1 MTTLLPQ
8 YYEILKTAVL
18 TASGLGTIT
27 PCDCKIISASIFNK
41 TKQSISETTLKRVYG
56 FAYSKFKPS
65 LFTIDV
71 MAKYCGY
78 PSWEDFCLEQEQ
90 HAVKTE
96 DTSTGWETLKLNA
109 AKITNFT
116 LQVLRNKSG
125 IPYNQT
131 IKRQFLDVHI
141 NEFLNGDYT
150 ATILAAPAGY
160 GKTIALCHWIEERFL
175 LNTEGK
181 TNDTILFFSTSALM
195 NAFLSGRDLNHWL
208 LALLG
213 YSTDNDIATLF
224 DREQKKGGNFF
235 LVIDDL
241 DESIYKPEQFK
252 LLLNQLLD
260 IFSLYQSA
268 PWFKLIL
275 TMRSSTWINNKHDI
289 DNGNNKWF
297 KGFIGNEQWAT
308 NIPLYNLQEIK
319 ELCLNINPAA
329 KDPIAVDLADDFN
342 HPLYFQFYYKEHKE
356 NFTLTNID
364 HVCIYELIS
373 TFILNKIYLGHHS
386 AEKVLLLKGLIEQ
399 MDFAQQTYDVP
410 KTKVNTL
417 VKQYHNAYNE
427 LISIGF
433 VRELNTSTDLHYRTC
448 IQFSNNNFLEY
459 TIAKTLL
466 NNNNFIFDI
475 ELINSLNTQF
485 ANNPHKLP
493 VLKWCVIY
501 AIKTGQQKSFD
512 LLAQTQLTFT
522 EKSNLIIFLGDL
534 LEKECDAA
542 NKSESLV
549 LYFKQDCSKELFN
562 YFFGLEFINIG
573 YKKTLHSL
581 LKFGLANRKRIL
593 IYTALAAS
601 AVMRMDMDDLHENLI
616 ILQSFPPDNYNKF
629 SINPLHCI
637 DALYSYFK
645 HGIIKTEAFTE
656 LTHFYFNLPHEGN
669 YLEDNASNDI
679 LYLLGAYTLLLT
691 KNPVKTLRYI
701 NVLDKH
707 YKNRDFTTN
716 YGYSF
721 FLNIVAADCY
731 FRLGETAQLVEIY
744 TAYSAS
750 YKQDTSVFTDYM
762 KKLFYSLRIKT
773 NISLSKYTHI
783 IEDIKS
789 HAQIAHEQ
797 KLSQIFILL
806 IILNTQQIA
815 DLYPQFYKQCHYDH
829 TKLLRECGL
838 TANLYFKAIP
848 ALYNT

>member
-18 TASGLGTIT
+18 TASELTTIT
-27 PCDCKIISASIFNK
+27 PCDCRIISANIFNK

-78 PSWEDFCLEQEQ
+78 SSWEVFCLEQGQ
-90 HAVKTE
+90 NIVKTQ

-109 AKITNFT
+109 GKITNFT

-125 IPYNQT
+125 IPYSQT
-131 IKRQFLDVHI
+131 IKRQFIDDHF

-150 ATILAAPAGY
+150 ATVLAAPAGY
-160 GKTIALCHWIEERFL
+160 GKTIALCHWIEERL
-175 LNTEGK
+175 ILNNAGK
-181 TNDTILFFSTSALM
+181 TNDAILFFSTSALM
-195 NAFLSGRDLNHWL
+195 NAYLSGRDLNHWL

-213 YSTDNDIATLF
+213 YSADNDIATLF
-224 DREQKKGGNFF
+224 DKKQKKGGNFF

-241 DESIYKPEQFK
+241 DEYIYKPEQFK

-275 TMRSSTWINNKHDI
+275 TMRSATWINNKHDI

-297 KGFIGNEQWAT
+297 KGFIGNEQWAI
-308 NIPLYNLQEIK
+308 NVPLYNLQEIK
-319 ELCLNINPAA
+319 ELCLNINPNT
-329 KDPIAVDLADDFN
+329 KDFIAVDLANNFN
-342 HPLYFQFYYKEHKE
+342 HPLYFQFYYKENKE
-356 NFTLTNID
+356 NFTLTHID

-399 MDFAQQTYDVP
+399 MDFNQQVYDVP
-410 KTKVNTL
+410 KTKVNPL
-417 VKQYHNAYNE
+417 IKQYLNAYNE

-433 VRELNTSTDLHYRTC
+433 IRELNTSSGLHYRTL
-448 IQFSNNNFLEY
+448 IQFSNHNFLEY

-466 NNNNFIFDI
+466 NANNFIFDI
-475 ELINSLNTQF
+475 ELIKNINTQF
-485 ANNPHKLP
+485 ANNPHKLS

-512 LLAQTQLTFT
+512 LLAKTQLTFT
-522 EKSNLIIFLGDL
+522 EKSNLIIFLSDL
-534 LEKECDAA
+534 FKKECAAA
-542 NKSESLV
+542 NKSESLI

-581 LKFGLANRKRIL
+581 LKFGLPNRKRIL

-601 AVMRMDMDDLHENLI
+601 AVMRMDLDDLHENLVK
-616 ILQSFPPDNYNKF
+616 LQSFPAEDYNKF
-629 SINPLHCI
+629 SVNPLHCI

-645 HGIIKTEAFTE
+645 HGIIKTEVFTE
-656 LTHFYFNLPHEGN
+656 LTHFYFNPPHEGN
-669 YLEDNASNDI
+669 YFEDNASNDM
-679 LYLLGAYTLLLT
+679 LYLLGAHTLLLT

-701 NVLDKH
+701 NVLNKH
-707 YKNRDFTTN
+707 YKTICFETN

-721 FLNIVAADCY
+721 FLNIVTADCY
-731 FRLGETAQLVEIY
+731 FRLGKTAQLVETY
-744 TAYSAS
+744 SVYSAS
-750 YKQDTSVFTDYM
+750 YKQNAGAFTDYM
-762 KKLFYSLRIKT
+762 KNLFYALRVKT
-773 NISLSKYTHI
+773 NISLNKYTHI

-789 HAQIAHEQ
+789 HSHLSQEH
-797 KLSQIFILL
+797 KLSKIFLL
-806 IILNTQQIA
+806 FIILNTPQIV
-815 DLYPQFYKQCHYDH
+815 DLYPQFYKQCHYKH

-838 TANLYFKAIP
+838 TTNLYFKKIP
-848 ALYNT
+848 QYNI

>member
-8 YYEILKTAVL
+8 YYELLKTAVL
-18 TASGLGTIT
+18 TETGLSTIT

-78 PSWEDFCLEQEQ
+78 PSWEDFCLEQDQ
-90 HAVKTE
+90 NTVKTQ
-96 DTSTGWETLKLNA
+96 DTSAGWEILKLNA
-109 AKITNFT
+109 GKITSFT

-125 IPYNQT
+125 IPYSQT
-131 IKRQFLDVHI
+131 IKRQFLDEHF

-160 GKTIALCHWIEERFL
+160 GKTIALCHWIEERL
-175 LNTEGK
+175 ILNTEGK
-181 TNDTILFFSTSALM
+181 TNDIILFFSTSALM

-213 YSTDNDIATLF
+213 YSADNDIATLF
-224 DREQKKGGNFF
+224 DKEQKKGGNFF

-241 DESIYKPEQFK
+241 DEYVYKPEQFK

-260 IFSLYQSA
+260 IFSLYQFV

-289 DNGNNKWF
+289 DNGNSSWL

-308 NIPLYNLQEIK
+308 NIPLFSPQEIK

-329 KDPIAVDLADDFN
+329 KDFAAVDLADDFN
-342 HPLYFQFYYKEHKE
+342 HPLYFQFYYKEHKD
-356 NFTLTNID
+356 NFTLTDIN
-364 HVCIYELIS
+364 HVSIHELIS

-399 MDFAQQTYDVP
+399 MDFAQQIYNVP
-410 KTKVNTL
+410 KTKVNAL
-417 VKQYHNAYNE
+417 IKQYHNAYNE

-433 VRELNTSTDLHYRTC
+433 IRELNTSSDLHYRTC
-448 IQFSNNNFLEY
+448 IQFSNDSFLEY

-466 NNNNFIFDI
+466 NANNFIFDTA
-475 ELINSLNTQF
+475 LIKGINTQF
-485 ANNPHKLP
+485 ANNPHKLS
-493 VLKWCVIY
+493 VLKWCIIY

-534 LEKECDAA
+534 FEKEFSAA

-562 YFFGLEFINIG
+562 YFFGLEFINIRHE
-573 YKKTLHSL
+573 KTLHCLS
-581 LKFGLANRKRIL
+581 KFGLASRKRIL
-593 IYTALAAS
+593 IYTALAVS
-601 AVMRMDMDDLHENLI
+601 AVMRMNLDDLHKNLI
-616 ILQSFPPDNYNKF
+616 KLQSFPPEDYNKF

-637 DALYSYFK
+637 DAMYSYFK
-645 HGIIKTEAFTE
+645 NGVIKKGIFVE
-656 LTHFYFNLPHEGN
+656 LTRFYFNPPYEGN
-669 YLEDNASNDI
+669 YFENNASNDM

-691 KNPVKTLRYI
+691 NNPVKTLRYI
-701 NVLDKH
+701 NVLKKH
-707 YKNRDFTTN
+707 YKETDFTTN

-721 FLNIVAADCY
+721 FLNMATADCY
-731 FRLGETAQLVEIY
+731 FRLGKTRQLVEIY
-744 TAYSAS
+744 SIYSTS
-750 YKQDTSVFTDYM
+750 YKQDASAFTDYM
-762 KKLFYSLRIKT
+762 KNLFYALRIKT
-773 NISLSKYTHI
+773 NISLNKYTHI

-789 HAQIAHEQ
+789 HAQIAHGQ
-797 KLSQIFILL
+797 KLSQIFVLL
-806 IILNTQQIA
+806 IILNTPQIA
-815 DLYPQFYKQCHYDH
+815 DLYPQFYKQCHYEH

-838 TANLYFKAIP
+838 TANLYFKTIP
-848 ALYNT
+848 LYNT

>member
-8 YYEILKTAVL
+8 YYEILKTTVL
-18 TASGLGTIT
+18 AAANLATVT
-27 PCDCKIISASIFNK
+27 PCDCKAISAKIFNK

-78 PSWEDFCLEQEQ
+78 QNWEDFCLEQDQ
-90 HAVKTE
+90 NAVKPQ
-96 DTSTGWETLKLNA
+96 DTSPSWETLKLNA
-109 AKITNFT
+109 DKITSFT

-131 IKRQFLDVHI
+131 IKRQFIDEHF
-141 NEFLNGDYT
+141 NEFLSGDYT
-150 ATILAAPAGY
+150 ATIIAAPAGY
-160 GKTIALCHWIEERFL
+160 GKTIALCRWIEERLL
-175 LNTEGK
+175 LNAQGK

-213 YSTDNDIATLF
+213 YSADSDIAALF
-224 DREQKKGGNFF
+224 DKEQKKGGNFF

-241 DESIYKPEQFK
+241 DEYIYKPEQFK

-268 PWFKLIL
+268 PWFKMIL
-275 TMRSSTWINNKHDI
+275 TMRSATWINNKHDI
-289 DNGNNKWF
+289 TNGDNKWF

-308 NIPLYNLQEIK
+308 NVPLYNLHEIK

-329 KDPIAVDLADDFN
+329 KDFVALDLADNFN

-356 NFTLTNID
+356 NFTLTDVD

-399 MDFAQQTYDVP
+399 MDIAGQVYDVP
-410 KTKVNTL
+410 KTKVNAL
-417 VKQYHNAYNE
+417 IKQYYNAYNE

-433 VRELNTSTDLHYRTC
+433 IRELNTSSDLHYRTS
-448 IQFSNNNFLEY
+448 IQFSNSDFLEY

-466 NNNNFIFDI
+466 NNNNFIFDAA
-475 ELINSLNTQF
+475 LIKNINTQF
-485 ANNPHKLP
+485 ANNPHKLS

-534 LEKECDAA
+534 LEKECAAA

-573 YKKTLHSL
+573 YKKTLHCL

-601 AVMRMDMDDLHENLI
+601 AVMRMDLDDLHENLLK
-616 ILQSFPPDNYNKF
+616 LQSFPAEDYNKF
-629 SINPLHCI
+629 SVNPLHCI
-637 DALYSYFK
+637 DTLYSYFK
-645 HGIIKTEAFTE
+645 HGIIKKEAFVE
-656 LTHFYFNLPHEGN
+656 LTRFYFNPPCEGN
-669 YLEDNASNDI
+669 YLENNAANDM
-679 LYLLGAYTLLLT
+679 LYLLGTYTMLLT
-691 KNPVKTLRYI
+691 KNPIKTLRYI
-701 NVLDKH
+701 NVLERH
-707 YKNRDFTTN
+707 YKKRDFGTN
-716 YGYSF
+716 DSYGF
-721 FLNIVAADCY
+721 FLDMAAADCY
-731 FRLGETAQLVEIY
+731 FRLGKTDRLAEIY
-744 TAYSAS
+744 TAYSAL
-750 YKQDTSVFTDYM
+750 YKQDASAFTDYM
-762 KKLFYSLRIKT
+762 KNLFYALRVKT
-773 NISLSKYTHI
+773 NISLHKHTHT

-789 HAQIAHEQ
+789 HAQIAHEH
-797 KLSQIFILL
+797 KLSKIFLLL
-806 IILNTQQIA
+806 IVLNTPEIA
-815 DLYPQFYKQCHYDH
+815 NLYPQFYKQCHYEH
-829 TKLLRECGL
+829 TKLFRECGL
-838 TANLYFKAIP
+838 TADLYFKAVP
-848 ALYNT
+848 LYNT